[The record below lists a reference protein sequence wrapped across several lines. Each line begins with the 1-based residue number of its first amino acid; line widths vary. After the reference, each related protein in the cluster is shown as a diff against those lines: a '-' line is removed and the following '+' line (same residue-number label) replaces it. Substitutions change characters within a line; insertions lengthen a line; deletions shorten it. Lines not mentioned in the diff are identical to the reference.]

1 MYNEKLVELKKKIIE
16 FASLI
21 ETMIHNSVT
30 GLLEKNLELLEDVIQ
45 KLEPR
50 ANESENEIDEMCTSL
65 IAQFQPAAKD
75 LRTILMVYRMNSDL
89 ERMGDHAVNIAESA
103 MFLIERPNVKPFIDL
118 PKMNELVT
126 KMVTDSITSFIN
138 EDVALARSIG
148 ASDAAVDELK
158 AKSSEELIEC
168 MVKDPE
174 TVERAMHLSR
184 VLGNLERI
192 ADLSTNIGEDV
203 AFMVAGLVTKHHKN
217 EINPIAS

>member
-21 ETMIHNSVT
+21 EAMIHNSVT
-30 GLLEKNLELLEDVIQ
+30 GLLQRDLALLEGVIHD
-45 KLEPR
+45 LEPR
-50 ANESENEIDEMCTSL
+50 ANDSENEIDEMCTSL

-158 AKSSEELIEC
+158 DKSSEELIEC